1 MNFLL
6 YYYDYYE
13 SKEVYR
19 TLLRKFEN
27 FDTILKIFSFIFLT
41 ENLILLLIQV
51 GSLSPMVTFS
61 FGITTQKMKFSI
73 KDFFS
78 KGDRSSKTDLGQLQ
92 RPRWSTLL

>member
-19 TLLRKFEN
+19 NLLRKFQN
-27 FDTILKIFSFIFLT
+27 FDTILKIFSFISLT

-51 GSLSPMVTFS
+51 RSLSPMVTFS
-61 FGITTQKMKFSI
+61 FGIITQKM
-73 KDFFS
+73 DFH
-78 KGDRSSKTDLGQLQ
+78 
-92 RPRWSTLL
+92 

>member
-61 FGITTQKMKFSI
+61 F
-73 KDFFS
+73 
-78 KGDRSSKTDLGQLQ
+78 
-92 RPRWSTLL
+92 